1 LVEAKTKNMNKL
13 LIITT
18 IPATLGFFLPLTKHL
33 RDRGWQVD
41 AIAKELSAS
50 KEYPDLFDRVW
61 DVEWSRNP
69 LDPRNLIVAPQQ
81 IRQVLAQ
88 EEYDLVN
95 VSTPV
100 AAFVTRYALNGLRK
114 RGKPKVIYTA
124 QGFHFYRGGK
134 PLKNAIFLT
143 LERLAGPWTDYLVV
157 VNRED
162 QQAAQRYGLVPDRRV
177 RYIPGTGINVDR
189 FNPNAIDEAEVLKVR
204 KELGLHQETPL
215 FLSVG
220 EFIPRKRPWD
230 ILKAFAQ
237 MGRPQVHLAF
247 AGRGKILEEMQQ
259 LAAELGVQNQVH
271 FLGMRSDIPTLMCAS
286 TATLLASEQEGLPN
300 CVMESLYLEI
310 PTIGTEIRG
319 TRDLLEGGCGLLVKV
334 GDVDGLTRSMLW
346 ILDHPEEARIMAKRG
361 RERMTEYGLPQ
372 IIKVYEALYAEALSA

>member
-1 LVEAKTKNMNKL
+1 MNKL
-13 LIITT
+13 LIVTT
-18 IPATLGFFLPLTKHL
+18 IPTTLGFFLPLTKHL

-41 AIAKELSAS
+41 AMAKELSTD
-50 KEYPDLFDRVW
+50 KEYPDLFDRLW
-61 DVEWSRNP
+61 DIDWSRNP
-69 LDPRNLIVAPQQ
+69 LDPRNLIVATQQ

-88 EEYDLVN
+88 EEYNIVN

-100 AAFVTRYALNGLRK
+100 AAFVTRYALNGLK
-114 RGKPKVIYTA
+114 NRGKLKVIYTA

-134 PLKNAIFLT
+134 PLKNTMFLT

-162 QQAAQRYGLVPDRRV
+162 EEAAQRYGLVPAQKV

-189 FNPNAIDEAEVLKVR
+189 FNPNAIGEAEVLKVR
-204 KELGLHQETPL
+204 QELGLCQDNSL

-237 MGRPQVHLAF
+237 MGKPQAHLAF
-247 AGRGKILEEMQQ
+247 AGRGQILEEMQQ
-259 LAAELGVQNQVH
+259 LATDLGVQNQVH
-271 FLGMRSDIPTLMCAS
+271 FLGMRSDIPTLMRAS

-300 CVMESLYLEI
+300 CVMESLCLEI

-319 TRDLLEGGCGLLVKV
+319 TRDLLEGGCGLLFKV
-334 GDVDGLTRSMLW
+334 GDVDGLARSMVW
-346 ILDHPEEARIMAKRG
+346 IMDHPEDGRIMAKRG
-361 RERMTEYGLPQ
+361 RERVTEYGLPQ

>member
-1 LVEAKTKNMNKL
+1 MNKL
-13 LIITT
+13 LIVTT
-18 IPATLGFFLPLTKHL
+18 IPTTLGFFLPLTKHL

-41 AIAKELSAS
+41 AMAKELSTD

-61 DVEWSRNP
+61 DVDWSRNP
-69 LDPRNLIVAPQQ
+69 LDPRNLIVATQQ

-88 EEYDLVN
+88 EEYNIVN

-100 AAFVTRYALNGLRK
+100 AAFVTRYALNGLK
-114 RGKPKVIYTA
+114 NRGKLKVIYTA

-134 PLKNAIFLT
+134 PLKNTMFLT

-162 QQAAQRYGLVPDRRV
+162 EEAAQRYGLVPAQKV

-189 FNPNAIDEAEVLKVR
+189 FNPNAIGEAEVLKVR
-204 KELGLHQETPL
+204 QELGLCQDNSL

-237 MGRPQVHLAF
+237 MGKPQAHLAF
-247 AGRGKILEEMQQ
+247 AGRGQILEEMQQ
-259 LAAELGVQNQVH
+259 LATDLGVQNQVH
-271 FLGMRSDIPTLMCAS
+271 FLGMRSDIPTLMRAS

-300 CVMESLYLEI
+300 CVMESLCLEI

-319 TRDLLEGGCGLLVKV
+319 TRDLLEGGCGLLFKV
-334 GDVDGLTRSMLW
+334 GDVDGLARSMVW
-346 ILDHPEEARIMAKRG
+346 IMDHPEDGRIMAKRG
-361 RERMTEYGLPQ
+361 RERVTEYGLPQ